1 MALKKTITTA
11 QGLTATNAYHRV
23 ESVSLLGKDKISFH
37 LRSYTSTSMPFF
49 QEEHY
54 VADYSLSG
62 SNPIEQAYV
71 YLKALSDWSDAEDV

>member
-1 MALKKTITTA
+1 MALQKTITTA
-11 QGLTATNAYHRV
+11 QGLTAANAYHRV

-49 QEEHY
+49 QEDHY

-62 SNPIEQAYV
+62 SNPLEQAYSH
-71 YLKALSDWSDAEDV
+71 LKALSDWSDAEDV